1 MWRGR
6 YKFVNLQVE
15 TRKKKLQMQNKGEKR
30 PLILIGNDDGVW
42 AKGIKTL
49 AELASEFGDVVVV
62 APMQHQSGKSSAVTL
77 LTPLFVNKLQE
88 DKGMTVYGVE
98 GTPADCAKI
107 AIDHLLADKR
117 PQLLLSGINHGL
129 NCNINALYSGT
140 LGFAFEG
147 LFAGIPSVAF
157 SYGDYGRDA
166 DFTPCVPVVRDVVAR
181 VLERGL
187 PEKVVLNV
195 NMPRLAAGEKF
206 KGVKVVSGAR
216 GRFHHVF
223 DKRTTPFGRDYYWLA
238 GEFVP
243 ENPDDDSTDL
253 YWLNRGW
260 VSATPCRA
268 DMTDFEA
275 MPAVADLL
283 K

>member
-1 MWRGR
+1 
-6 YKFVNLQVE
+6 
-15 TRKKKLQMQNKGEKR
+15 MQNKGGKR
-30 PLILIGNDDGVW
+30 PLILVGNDDGVW
-42 AKGIKTL
+42 AKGIKAL
-49 AELASEFGDVVVV
+49 AEAASEFGDVVVV

-77 LTPLFVNKLQE
+77 MSPLFVNKLQ
-88 DKGMTVYGVE
+88 DDDGMRVYGVE

-107 AIDHLLADKR
+107 AIDHLLADER

-157 SYGDYGRDA
+157 SYDNYGRDA
-166 DFTPCVPVVRDVVAR
+166 DFSPCVPVVRDIVGR
-181 VLERGL
+181 VLEHGV
-187 PEKVVLNV
+187 PEGAVLNV
-195 NMPRLAAGEKF
+195 NMPLARDGKF
-206 KGVKVVSGAR
+206 AGVKVAAGAH

-223 DKRTTPFGRDYYWLA
+223 DKRTTPFGRDYYWMA

-243 ENPDDDSTDL
+243 DDPDNDSTDL

-260 VSATPCRA
+260 VSVTPCRA

-275 MPAVADLL
+275 MPAVEKLL